1 MADRWT
7 DERDRDSRDRDWQ
20 RSERYGRGRDRDQD
34 QDYGQQG
41 MDRGREREDRSF
53 DPRGG
58 YDDDRGYDMDR
69 SYGAEDRGYGEGGFG
84 GRGYSGGAQ
93 GGGYGYGEGRD
104 WNEERY
110 GGRYQSGFSGGGQEG
125 RGYRGERSWEGQ
137 RRGWQDDDQRRD
149 TAARFAGP
157 ERDRVFG
164 ERETGTSYRPGATGS
179 QGANYGG
186 SPDYGRE
193 PGGRGP
199 ESGYGGR
206 YGAYG
211 SQGEGYG
218 ETRYG
223 GQREYGH
230 GGSHFGQ
237 PYGDEERRR
246 PQDYRTGGRFY
257 GDDGRESIYREEYGQ
272 GGREYGAVPPG
283 YDTPQWRGGAESYGG
298 RSQGWRGRDHD
309 DHNPPNVREGRG
321 DGGRSW
327 WDRAKNQV
335 ASFFGDEEAERR
347 SEWDRQ
353 NHGYRT
359 ESHRGRGP
367 KGYKRSDDRISEE
380 VHQRLTDDP
389 WVDATHIDVEVKDC
403 EVTLT
408 GNVSDRE
415 ERRRAERCVED
426 IWGVTHVQ
434 NNLRVQQQQGQ
445 QGQGGSGD
453 NPREGAGSMLGRGSS
468 DTSSNNPV
476 TGTGHGFGDNM
487 LAAGD
492 PAAAGAA
499 SLTDAGNT
507 GQGGRTGASSTGSA
521 QVNKDR
527 K

>member
-7 DERDRDSRDRDWQ
+7 DERDRDWRNRDWQ
-20 RSERYGRGRDRDQD
+20 RSERFGRGRDRDQE
-34 QDYGQQG
+34 YGQQSS
-41 MDRGREREDRSF
+41 DREDRSF

-69 SYGAEDRGYGEGGFG
+69 DQGGSEDRGYGEGGFG

-93 GGGYGYGEGRD
+93 GGGYGYGRDRD
-104 WNEERY
+104 WSEERY
-110 GGRYQSGFSGGGQEG
+110 GGRHQSGFQGG
-125 RGYRGERSWEGQ
+125 GYRGGGYEGQ
-137 RRGWQDDDQRRD
+137 SRNWRQDDDEHREN
-149 TAARFAGP
+149 AARFSGP
-157 ERDRVFG
+157 DRDRVFG
-164 ERETGTSYRPGATGS
+164 ERETGTSYRPGASQS

-186 SPDYGRE
+186 SPGYGRE
-193 PGGRGP
+193 P
-199 ESGYGGR
+199 R

-211 SQGEGYG
+211 SMGEGYG
-218 ETRYG
+218 QG
-223 GQREYGH
+223 GYAGRREYGH

-237 PYGDEERRR
+237 PYGDETRS
-246 PQDYRTGGRFY
+246 PAQDYRRGGRFY

-283 YDTPQWRGGAESYGG
+283 YDRPQWRGGAETYGG

-309 DHNPPNVREGRG
+309 DHNPPNVRGGRG
-321 DGGRSW
+321 DEGRSW

-335 ASFFGDEEAERR
+335 ASFFGDEDAERR
-347 SEWDRQ
+347 AAWDRQ
-353 NHGYRT
+353 THDYRT
-359 ESHRGRGP
+359 DTHRGRGP

-403 EVTLT
+403 EVTLSGT
-408 GNVSDRE
+408 VDDRE

-434 NNLRVQQQQGQ
+434 NNLRVQPRHGQ
-445 QGQGGSGD
+445 TDD

-476 TGTGHGFGDNM
+476 TGTGRGFGDNM

-507 GQGGRTGASSTGSA
+507 GQAGQSSGTTGSTTPSTG
-521 QVNKDR
+521 KDR